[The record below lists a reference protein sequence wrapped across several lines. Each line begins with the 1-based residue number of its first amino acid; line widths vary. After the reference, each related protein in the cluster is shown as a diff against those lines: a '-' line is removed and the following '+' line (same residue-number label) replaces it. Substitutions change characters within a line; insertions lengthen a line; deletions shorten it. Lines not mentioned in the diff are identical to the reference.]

1 MMTRT
6 FPASIER
13 LSEEAEEEDRSG
25 RGGGVGERTD
35 DRYCRPRG
43 RGRESPSLSP
53 LSLTP
58 GSARARNFG

>member
-1 MMTRT
+1 MRTRT

-13 LSEEAEEEDRSG
+13 LSEEAEEDDRSG

-43 RGRESPSLSP
+43 RGRERE
-53 LSLTP
+53 T
-58 GSARARNFG
+58 

>member
-13 LSEEAEEEDRSG
+13 LSEEAEEDRSG

-43 RGRESPSLSP
+43 RGREREP
-53 LSLTP
+53 
-58 GSARARNFG
+58 